1 VLLNESSYKYQILI
15 IAAVLALGTA
25 AVYWPVHGYGFVN
38 YDDVTYVV
46 SNPQVQA
53 GLTLAGLKWASTT
66 FYASN
71 WHPLTWLSLMAD
83 VQLFGLNPGPHHII
97 NVVLHILNAWLLFLV
112 LTTMTEALWPSA
124 IVAGL
129 FAWHPLHVQSVAW
142 IAERKDVLSTF
153 FGLLALLA
161 YTRYAKSND
170 RKWLVMA
177 FFSFAFSLMAK
188 PMLVTLPFVFLLT
201 DFWPLKR
208 TVSAGSETR
217 PLIGEKL
224 PFFLL
229 SGVSSIVTFIAQR
242 NGGEVIPVEKLSLY
256 SRFTNA
262 AVAYWGYLRKTFVPT
277 DLAVIYPI
285 GPRTS
290 SLWLIAT
297 SLALLLTISILVIC
311 FRRSK
316 PWLLVGWFW
325 FLGMLV
331 PVIGL
336 VQVGNQEMA
345 DRYSYLPIVGI
356 FIALVWSM
364 GRSWVTMTAAV
375 VVLGT
380 ALIITSI
387 EVRAWRD
394 TQTLFEHAVADTNEN
409 YVAHTI
415 LGGALADRGRNRDAE
430 MHFQEALRVA
440 PNWSYA
446 NYNFAVLLKGEG
458 RLQEAQRH
466 FMKAVQAA
474 PDWADPHRGLASVL
488 VREGKF
494 EEAMSQYEQLLA
506 IGPDASVHYGLGTL
520 LMKLNRPD
528 DAITHFAEAVRLN
541 PSMAEAQNNWG
552 YVLISQGRLKEAA
565 THFDEALRI
574 NPNLTTARL
583 NAVHIREELAHQ

>member
-242 NGGEVIPVEKLSLY
+242 NGGEVIPVEN
-256 SRFTNA
+256 RA
-262 AVAYWGYLRKTFVPT
+262 A
-277 DLAVIYPI
+277 D
-285 GPRTS
+285 
-290 SLWLIAT
+290 
-297 SLALLLTISILVIC
+297 LLT
-311 FRRSK
+311 
-316 PWLLVGWFW
+316 
-325 FLGMLV
+325 
-331 PVIGL
+331 
-336 VQVGNQEMA
+336 
-345 DRYSYLPIVGI
+345 
-356 FIALVWSM
+356 
-364 GRSWVTMTAAV
+364 
-375 VVLGT
+375 
-380 ALIITSI
+380 
-387 EVRAWRD
+387 
-394 TQTLFEHAVADTNEN
+394 
-409 YVAHTI
+409 
-415 LGGALADRGRNRDAE
+415 LADRNLTGAAADHLNSSYLLQTLETLVAGGLVLVFRHARTSHRAGSGRESGDGR
-430 MHFQEALRVA
+430 
-440 PNWSYA
+440 P
-446 NYNFAVLLKGEG
+446 LLLSAD
-458 RLQEAQRH
+458 RRH
-466 FMKAVQAA
+466 LYSAGVEYGAIMGNDDRSRRRAGHSFNHHV
-474 PDWADPHRGLASVL
+474 HRSASVA
-488 VREGKF
+488 GY
-494 EEAMSQYEQLLA
+494 A
-506 IGPDASVHYGLGTL
+506 DSV
-520 LMKLNRPD
+520 
-528 DAITHFAEAVRLN
+528 
-541 PSMAEAQNNWG
+541 
-552 YVLISQGRLKEAA
+552 
-565 THFDEALRI
+565 
-574 NPNLTTARL
+574 
-583 NAVHIREELAHQ
+583 